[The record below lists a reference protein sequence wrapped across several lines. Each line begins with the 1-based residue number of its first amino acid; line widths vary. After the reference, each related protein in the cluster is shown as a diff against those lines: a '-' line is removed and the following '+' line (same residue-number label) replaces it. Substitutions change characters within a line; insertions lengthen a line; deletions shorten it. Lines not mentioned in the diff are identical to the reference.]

1 MEQKGKKQ
9 PRRFWRNLLIGFVIF
24 VVFAYAV
31 QVTQVDLT
39 EPLKPLRQQNLVSL
53 LRELARPDLIAY
65 QTETRSL
72 NVSIR
77 MPCPEQIQ
85 GSQISSGG
93 RTILLAPNCA
103 STTQEPLTLSGEG
116 FLPNARGTIRW
127 FPEGAGTTRTL
138 ATFRA
143 DGNGRFSTTFTMPD
157 IRPSAEPQRIE
168 LLETLSR
175 VPVGPSNTAIE
186 TFEAIIETILMALI
200 ASTIGTILA
209 IPISFIGARNL
220 MQNVGSPLA
229 AVMAG
234 LIALPIGAYAGSFA
248 GRQLV
253 ELAGGITAVTPLAT
267 LIVFAFAIGLLILL
281 WRLSIS
287 GWPSALRTIA
297 SLLLLFFALALLS
310 QLGLR
315 LGTWLDNTLGIFGF
329 IGNFIYVMSDLLRV
343 GLGALFGLTAGLAV
357 AGAASRYGQE
367 RLFYLAEGP
376 ARGLT
381 FALTVVGTAV
391 LIFALIYA
399 ANWICLMGLCRQI
412 PQDNLLIAIGLPALG
427 GGLLAGLLS
436 LRLTPKRQMPVGMVA
451 YSITRTILNVLRAI
465 EPVIM
470 GFVLVLWVGI
480 GPFAGI
486 LALMLHS
493 IADLGKLFSE
503 QVENI
508 AEGPVEAVTATGA
521 NRLQTILYAVVPQIV
536 PHYTAFIFYRW
547 DINVRMS
554 TIIGFVGGGG
564 IGLILFRSTNL
575 TQYRQAAVMVIAIAI
590 VVTALDYIS
599 SKIRTRII

>member
-1 MEQKGKKQ
+1 MTRKSQKQ
-9 PRRFWRNLLIGFVIF
+9 PRRTWRNLLIGFVVF

-53 LRELARPDLIAY
+53 LRELARPDLLAY
-65 QTETRSL
+65 RTETRSM
-72 NVSIR
+72 NISIR
-77 MPCPEQIQ
+77 MPCEEPIQ

-93 RTILLAPNCA
+93 RTITLGPNCA
-103 STTQEPLTLSGEG
+103 TTTQDVLQLSGEG
-116 FLPNARGTIRW
+116 FPPNARGTMRW
-127 FPEGAGTTRTL
+127 YPVGAGTTRTL
-138 ATFRA
+138 GTFRA
-143 DGNGRFSTTFTMPD
+143 DANGRFAVTFTMPD
-157 IRPSAEPQRIE
+157 IRPSDEPQRIE

-175 VPVGPSNTAIE
+175 VPTGPSGTAVE
-186 TFEAIIETILMALI
+186 TFEAIIETIFMALI
-200 ASTIGTILA
+200 ASTVGTILA
-209 IPISFIGARNL
+209 VPLSFIGARNL

-234 LIALPIGAYAGSFA
+234 LIALPIGAYAGGYA
-248 GRQLV
+248 GRQV
-253 ELAGGITAVTPLAT
+253 MAGAEGITAVTPLAS
-267 LIVFAFAIGLLILL
+267 LVALAGAVGLLVLL
-281 WRLSIS
+281 WRLNIS
-287 GWPSALRTIA
+287 GWQTALRTIA
-297 SLLLLFFALALLS
+297 TLLLLFFALALLS
-310 QLGLR
+310 LLGLR
-315 LGTWLDNTLGIFGF
+315 LGNWLEGVLGILGF
-329 IGNFIYVMSDLLRV
+329 VGNFIYVMSDLLRV
-343 GLGALFGLTAGLAV
+343 GSGSLFGLTAGLMA
-357 AGAASRYGQE
+357 ASAASRLGQE

-381 FALTVVGTAV
+381 FGLTVVGTAV
-391 LIFALIYA
+391 LLFGLAYA

-412 PQDNLLIAIGLPALG
+412 PQDNLLFALGLPALG
-427 GGLLAGLLS
+427 GGLLAGFIS
-436 LRLTPKRQMPVGMVA
+436 LRQTPKRPMPVGLLA
-451 YSITRTILNVLRAI
+451 YAITRTTLNVLRAI
-465 EPVIM
+465 EPIIM
-470 GFVLVLWVGI
+470 GFVMVLWVGI
-480 GPFAGI
+480 GPLAGI

-521 NRLQTILYAVVPQIV
+521 NRLQTIVFSVVPQIV

-575 TQYRQAAVMVIAIAI
+575 TQYSQAAVMVIAIAI
-590 VVTALDYIS
+590 VVTALDYVS

>member
-9 PRRFWRNLLIGFVIF
+9 ARRTWRNLLIGFVVF

-53 LRELARPDLIAY
+53 LRELARPDLLAY
-65 QTETRSL
+65 RTETRSM
-72 NVSIR
+72 NISIR
-77 MPCPEQIQ
+77 MPCEEPIQ

-93 RTILLAPNCA
+93 RTITLGPNCA
-103 STTQEPLTLSGEG
+103 STTQDVLQLSGEG
-116 FLPNARGTIRW
+116 FPPNTRGTVRW
-127 FPEGAGTTRTL
+127 YPEGAGTTRTL
-138 ATFRA
+138 TTFRA
-143 DGNGRFSTTFTMPD
+143 DGNGRFAITFTMPD

-168 LLETLSR
+168 LLETLSS
-175 VPVGPSNTAIE
+175 VPVGPSGTAVE
-186 TFEAIIETILMALI
+186 TFQAIIETIFMALI

-234 LIALPIGAYAGSFA
+234 LLALPLGAYAGGFA
-248 GRQLV
+248 GRQV
-253 ELAGGITAVTPLAT
+253 MAMAEGITAVTPLLT
-267 LIVFAFAIGLLILL
+267 LAAFAGVMGLLVLL
-281 WRLSIS
+281 WRLNIS
-287 GWPSALRTIA
+287 GWQTALRTIA
-297 SLLLLFFALALLS
+297 TLLLLFFALALLS
-310 QLGLR
+310 LLGLR
-315 LGTWLDNTLGIFGF
+315 LGVWLDGVLGIFGF
-329 IGNFIYVMSDLLRV
+329 VGNFIYVISDLFRV
-343 GLGALFGLTAGLAV
+343 LLGALFGLTAGLAA
-357 AGAASRYGQE
+357 AGAASRFGQE
-367 RLFYLAEGP
+367 RLFHLADGP

-381 FALTVVGTAV
+381 FGLTVGGTAV
-391 LIFALIYA
+391 LLFGLAYA
-399 ANWICLMGLCRQI
+399 ANWICLMGFCRQG
-412 PQDNLLIAIGLPALG
+412 PPDNLLLALGLPALG
-427 GGLLAGLLS
+427 GGLLAGLLT
-436 LRLTPKRQMPVGMVA
+436 LRRPPKRPMPVGLVA
-451 YSITRTILNVLRAI
+451 YSVTRTILNILRAI

-521 NRLQTILYAVVPQIV
+521 NRLQTIIYAVVPQIV

-564 IGLILFRSTNL
+564 IGLILFRSANL
-575 TQYRQAAVMVIAIAI
+575 TQYSQAAVMVIAIAI